1 MKNQKNISKSLKNNN
16 FFLVISLILVL
27 FFVSLVIV
35 KDNDT
40 KARKAFLE
48 EASLI
53 TSFLE
58 KENLSPFL
66 SDMSNSQSFYYK
78 QLKQHLYNIR
88 ISSKTYKFIYI
99 IAQKNSGEVFFIID
113 SQKNDSPDFVS
124 YGESYSEISD
134 EYLDVFK
141 TKQEAIVGPVTDR
154 WGTIITALI
163 PIRDKNGKF
172 VAVLGLDIIATNWY
186 KSIITQSIPLMSSI
200 WVIVILGFIITSQ
213 IRKAKRKLQESEN
226 TYRNIFHNAQVGL
239 FRSRIEDG
247 KILEANE
254 NIAKMTGYDTRE
266 EFIENYISSE
276 NYVDEGV
283 REKMVQEIQTKG
295 FVDKFEA
302 RFYNRNK
309 DIVWTSYSARVFP
322 EKGWIEGVLEIITEQ
337 KNVEL
342 DLKSA
347 LKKATESDRLKTA
360 FLQNMSHEVRTP
372 MNGILG
378 FSRLLKTPGLS
389 SDDQESYIKLI
400 EESSDRLLN
409 TITDLLNISLIES
422 EQVKVSI
429 SNTNINEINK
439 ELFSF
444 FKPEV
449 EKNGMKLFLNN
460 SLPTYNAIVKTDS
473 SKINGIL
480 TILIRNAIKFST
492 KGSIVFGYVE
502 RDNSLEFYVKDDGIG
517 IPKNRQKAIFERF
530 VQADIEDENVFEGS
544 GLGLSIA
551 KAYVEILGGEIWV
564 ESDEGN
570 GTQFFFTIPHTTEKE
585 EEEER
590 VEEIKTETIV
600 EEDKKK
606 LKVLIVED
614 DEFSRMHIDIIMKR
628 ISSDILHAS
637 NGIEAVEKCKQNPDI
652 DLILMDIRLP
662 KMNGYEAT
670 QEIRK
675 FNKSVFI
682 IAETAYALVG
692 DRQKAE
698 NAGCD
703 NYISKPIKREKL
715 LSIISE
721 KFDI

>member
-1 MKNQKNISKSLKNNN
+1 MKNQKKIAKSLKNNN

-58 KENLSPFL
+58 KENLSLFL
-66 SDMSNSQSFYYK
+66 SDMSNAQSFYYK
-78 QLKQHLYNIR
+78 QFKQRLYNIR
-88 ISSKTYKFIYI
+88 SSSKSFKFLYL
-99 IAQKNSGEVFFIID
+99 IAQKKNGKVFFIID
-113 SQKNDSPDFVS
+113 SQKNDSKDFVS
-124 YGESYSEISD
+124 YGVSYSEISD
-134 EYLDVFK
+134 EYLEVFK
-141 TKQEAIVGPVTDR
+141 TKKEAIVGPVTDR

-163 PIRDKNGKF
+163 PVKDKNGKL
-172 VAVLGLDIIATNWY
+172 VAVLGLDIIANNWY
-186 KSIITQSIPLMSSI
+186 KSIVTQSIPLIASI
-200 WVIVILGFIITSQ
+200 WVIVLLGFIITSQ
-213 IRKAKRKLQESEN
+213 IKKAKRKLQESED
-226 TYRNIFHNAQVGL
+226 TYRNIFNNAQVGL
-239 FRSRIEDG
+239 FRTRIEDG

-266 EFIENYISSE
+266 EFIENYVPSE
-276 NYVDEGV
+276 SYVDEGV
-283 REKMVQEIQTKG
+283 REKMVQEIQSKG
-295 FVDKFEA
+295 YVDKFEA
-302 RFYNRNK
+302 RFYNRNR

-322 EKGWIEGVLEIITEQ
+322 EKGWIEGVLEIITER
-337 KNVEL
+337 KNIEL

-360 FLQNMSHEVRTP
+360 FLHNMSHEVRTP

-378 FSRLLKTPGLS
+378 FSQLLKTPGLS
-389 SDDQESYIKLI
+389 SDDQENYIKLI

-429 SNTNINEINK
+429 SNTNINELNK

-449 EKNGMKLFLNN
+449 EKNGMKLFLK
-460 SLPTYNAIVKTDS
+460 STLPTYKAIVKTDGTKLS
-473 SKINGIL
+473 GIL

-492 KGSIVFGYVE
+492 KGSIAFGCIE
-502 RDNSLEFYVKDDGIG
+502 KNNSLEFYVKDDGIG

-551 KAYVEILGGEIWV
+551 KAYVEILGGKIWV
-564 ESDEGN
+564 ESEEGS
-570 GTQFFFTIPHTTEKE
+570 GTQFFFTIPQIIENKE
-585 EEEER
+585 EIA
-590 VEEIKTETIV
+590 EEIKTETII
-600 EEDKKK
+600 EKEKKR

-614 DEFSRMHIDIIMKR
+614 DDFSKMHIDIIMKK
-628 ISSDILHAS
+628 ISSEILHAT
-637 NGIEAVEKCKQNPDI
+637 NGIEAIELCKQNPDI

-662 KMNGYEAT
+662 RMNGYEAT

-692 DRQKAE
+692 ERQKAE

-703 NYISKPIKREKL
+703 KYISKPIKKENL
-715 LSIISE
+715 LSIIAK